1 LEYINNGSTTGSVN
15 LPEVQLPLL
24 TDSHRLLHI
33 HKNVPGIM
41 AKINTIF
48 AKHNINVRGQYL
60 KTNET
65 VGYVIVDVAI
75 SYTPEFLEE
84 LRELPET
91 IKFRK
96 LF

>member
-1 LEYINNGSTTGSVN
+1 
-15 LPEVQLPLL
+15 
-24 TDSHRLLHI
+24 
-33 HKNVPGIM
+33 M
-41 AKINTIF
+41 AKINQIF

-65 VGYVIVDVAI
+65 IGYVIVDVEI

-84 LRELPET
+84 LRDVPET
-91 IKFRK
+91 IRFRK